1 MRKAKRNYR
10 EIYRQRQREN
20 EGKRDIIRYRIRRER
35 IIISRYIDRDRE
47 RIRDILFRF
56 KLNRKK
62 IKGE

>member
-1 MRKAKRNYR
+1 MNKKNYR

-35 IIISRYIDRDRE
+35 IIRSSYIDRDRE
-47 RIRDILFRF
+47 RMRDILFRF

-62 IKGE
+62 TKGE

>member
-1 MRKAKRNYR
+1 MNKKNYR

-35 IIISRYIDRDRE
+35 IIRSRYTERDRE
-47 RIRDILFRF
+47 RIRDILFRY

-62 IKGE
+62 IKEE